1 MGRVCSGRV
10 CRAWVCPNV
19 RAGGV
24 WRAVEHVYWQRHV
37 LAPGYLT
44 VFEVTLD
51 FHSRGEHGCVAQ
63 HLAHLPVLLPAAPDL
78 QKRRITEMLSQL
90 PTEVD
95 VMKLITLV
103 IMGSS
108 PVANDKS
115 VKGVAEGGK
124 SVRRSSVLGSGGVA
138 VNASAANNAQ
148 ATQRSS
154 TMELPAGGGGGAAAD
169 DGDMGVADSKA
180 WKGLL
185 ARATSVKGGGSF
197 ASPKRV

>member
-1 MGRVCSGRV
+1 M
-10 CRAWVCPNV
+10 
-19 RAGGV
+19 
-24 WRAVEHVYWQRHV
+24 
-37 LAPGYLT
+37 
-44 VFEVTLD
+44 
-51 FHSRGEHGCVAQ
+51 
-63 HLAHLPVLLPAAPDL
+63 LLPAAPDL

-108 PVANDKS
+108 PITNDKS

-124 SVRRSSVLGSGGVA
+124 SMRHSSAVLGMA
-138 VNASAANNAQ
+138 AANGGAVSNGNGSGVP
-148 ATQRSS
+148 TQRLG
-154 TMELPAGGGGGAAAD
+154 TVEPPAGGVGGGAAG
-169 DGDMGVADSKA
+169 DGDDRSTADSKA

-197 ASPKRV
+197 ANSKRA